1 MRNWDDSLAGGQ
13 MMRWDDHSN
22 NQPFGVR
29 LLTKSRTNS
38 LLARSRNVTQ
48 KLLQGNANPQAGVGL
63 TASFRQKSTGLSLV
77 IVGSATA
84 YYVANMWPMR
94 PIALANDA
102 IPAGYGGL
110 VLGTVI
116 LIILAQ
122 IVLQA
127 VLAIGAGSTPAPTAH
142 ERNAAM
148 KANRN
153 AYPVLVTGLLAAVGS
168 VFLQELPPFCTAN
181 IAILSFM
188 AAEMVRLGSQLV
200 YARR

>member
-1 MRNWDDSLAGGQ
+1 MKNWDDGLADGQ
-13 MMRWDDHSN
+13 MMRWNDHANS
-22 NQPFGVR
+22 QPFGVHV
-29 LLTKSRTNS
+29 LAVKGWTNS
-38 LLARSRNVTQ
+38 LLARSKNMTQ
-48 KLLQGNANPQAGVGL
+48 NHANPQDATGL
-63 TASFRQKSTGLSLV
+63 TASFQQKSTGLSLV
-77 IVGSATA
+77 IVGSAAA
-84 YYVANMWPMR
+84 YYVANMWPMH
-94 PIALANDA
+94 PIALANDI

-110 VLGTVI
+110 VLGTVV

-168 VFLQELPPFCTAN
+168 VFLQELTPFYTAN

>member
-1 MRNWDDSLAGGQ
+1 MTGQ
-13 MMRWDDHSN
+13 
-22 NQPFGVR
+22 
-29 LLTKSRTNS
+29 
-38 LLARSRNVTQ
+38 NVTQ
-48 KLLQGNANPQAGVGL
+48 SHPNPQETTA
-63 TASFRQKSTGLSLV
+63 TIASFQQKSTGLSLV
-77 IVGSATA
+77 ITASAAA
-84 YYVANMWPMR
+84 YYIANMWPMR

-168 VFLQELPPFCTAN
+168 VFLQELTPFCTAN